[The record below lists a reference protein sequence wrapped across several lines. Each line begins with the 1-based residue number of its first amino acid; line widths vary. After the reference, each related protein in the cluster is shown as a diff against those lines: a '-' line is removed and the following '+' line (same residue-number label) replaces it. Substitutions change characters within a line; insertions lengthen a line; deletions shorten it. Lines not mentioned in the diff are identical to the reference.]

1 MTGIGVAISTTGDEH
16 RLGFLETSVREWDR
30 VLPAGSSLFVTVDGN
45 REDVR
50 RVAEVVHDVTES
62 VFQVGPPRTELVNA
76 VTGAPTGVFSTST
89 GIRRLGVAANKN
101 TGLELLMNTR
111 ADHLFLSDDD
121 TYPLYT
127 ASLDKHT
134 QLGSVHSMVC
144 WGAKRHTGFEGNLA
158 TWGWPRGVMLYVQ
171 RRVVETIGGM
181 DERFGPGGH
190 EHVEWSNRIHNAGFT
205 ITPYPTPASY
215 ATRNARGAAAL
226 WHCEDM
232 PRLGETLGGFRVRK
246 RHNTSV
252 RRADGDWAKI
262 DALMIEREGSS
273 DYVGYR
279 AHENGRASATL
290 GADLLSLGAGGEK

>member
-62 VFQVGPPRTELVNA
+62 VFQ
-76 VTGAPTGVFSTST
+76 TGRQF
-89 GIRRLGVAANKN
+89 IHQRRAGVAINKN

-134 QLGSVHSMVC
+134 DLGSVHSMVC
-144 WGAKRHTGFEGNLA
+144 WGAKRHIDFIDNIA
-158 TWGWPRGVMLYVQ
+158 RWSWPRGVMLYVQ

-190 EHVEWSNRIHNAGFT
+190 EHVEWSNRIFNAGFT
-205 ITPYPTPASY
+205 TTPYPTPASY

-262 DALMIEREGSS
+262 DAIMIEREGSS
-273 DYVGYR
+273 DFVGYR
-279 AHENGRASATL
+279 AHENGRSSATL